1 MGFGGVLVVDL
12 VEGGVV
18 RRGEGGGGVLARVGG
33 VGGVGL
39 VVGVMG
45 IEETHGFL

>member
-1 MGFGGVLVVDL
+1 MGFGEVLVVDL

-18 RRGEGGGGVLARVGG
+18 RRGEGGGRVLAR